1 MTRKGGTSQACASC
15 KYQRRRCKVDCPLA
29 PYFPADQPNMFQNAH
44 RLFGVSNIIK
54 ILKQIDPSQRGV
66 AMKSI
71 IDQANARA
79 KYPVYGC
86 VAEIQQLMLKIQLAE
101 EELQA
106 VQAQLAFYRQ
116 HNQQQQQQQQEISS
130 TGPGPTTDSVL
141 PLQLGTL
148 PPPLPISPP
157 TNAPGFSL
165 FHQDPPPQY
174 CNAAAFPVSHP
185 SSYSNAAYN
194 TSNATTYVNSK
205 DNNNINSLWIQQHF
219 TNSNS
224 NTNNNNNN
232 NNTVNPMMM
241 QPQMGSGTAQPITIQ
256 QQEENIQD
264 YDEIHPFFDTI
275 DDRQSYIDSKEAYES
290 SSESSLKDIAQSV
303 EHVSENELKSAAA
316 CFSLT
321 SVNL

>member
-116 HNQQQQQQQQEISS
+116 HNQQQQQEISS
-130 TGPGPTTDSVL
+130 TDSVL

-157 TNAPGFSL
+157 TNGFTL
-165 FHQDPPPQY
+165 FHQDPSPQY
-174 CNAAAFPVSHP
+174 CNAAAPVTAFPVSHP
-185 SSYSNAAYN
+185 SSYSNATNAAYN
-194 TSNATTYVNSK
+194 TSNATAYVNSK

-219 TNSNS
+219 ANS
-224 NTNNNNNN
+224 NTNNNNN
-232 NNTVNPMMM
+232 TSNPMMM
-241 QPQMGSGTAQPITIQ
+241 QPQMGSAQPITIQ
-256 QQEENIQD
+256 QEEENIQD

-275 DDRQSYIDSKEAYES
+275 DDRQSYIDSKEAYESS